1 MNLKTLVT
9 LAVVVGMFVPT
20 AAAVTAQT
28 QSTPAPAEPVADT
41 TDAQPSDTAADTQ
54 AEEDNESSP
63 ARLYIQ
69 DRWRGME
76 LKPGE
81 SDSFE
86 VTVENGDEETVTLN
100 PSVFVPEF
108 TRSRPV
114 KPAWTT
120 ISVSQTELAPDEEA
134 TVTVNVSVPSDAEL
148 ANYHSTIALTNA
160 TVAYGDRP
168 ERPAH
173 SIDFSLDVYREPTV
187 EIVDGDW
194 LHAPV
199 QAGETVTR
207 NVTIENSG
215 DEAVPLN
222 PQANVQDHHRY
233 YGSEGQLDRSWIE
246 FDAPSQIEAGETETV
261 TITVSVPES
270 ADRGRYNT
278 EIDLGLRDPH
288 RSDDN
293 RWWQQVNL
301 NLRVWQQPTDPF
313 TTTVDVDNETD
324 TLTLTLSE
332 FSYRTQSTEDGEFEV
347 TFVTPDGEVITPER
361 VQEKQTGAVSLAEGD
376 ERRGQESD
384 GPYSSDSGSETVT
397 VQVEDPEAG
406 EWEVRILPRNVLNF
420 QYEIVEEMN
429 TDDGN

>member
-1 MNLKTLVT
+1 M
-9 LAVVVGMFVPT
+9 
-20 AAAVTAQT
+20 
-28 QSTPAPAEPVADT
+28 
-41 TDAQPSDTAADTQ
+41 
-54 AEEDNESSP
+54 
-63 ARLYIQ
+63 
-69 DRWRGME
+69 
-76 LKPGE
+76 
-81 SDSFE
+81 
-86 VTVENGDEETVTLN
+86 
-100 PSVFVPEF
+100 
-108 TRSRPV
+108 
-114 KPAWTT
+114 
-120 ISVSQTELAPDEEA
+120 
-134 TVTVNVSVPSDAEL
+134 
-148 ANYHSTIALTNA
+148 
-160 TVAYGDRP
+160 
-168 ERPAH
+168 
-173 SIDFSLDVYREPTV
+173 
-187 EIVDGDW
+187 
-194 LHAPV
+194 
-199 QAGETVTR
+199 
-207 NVTIENSG
+207 
-215 DEAVPLN
+215 
-222 PQANVQDHHRY
+222 
-233 YGSEGQLDRSWIE
+233 
-246 FDAPSQIEAGETETV
+246 